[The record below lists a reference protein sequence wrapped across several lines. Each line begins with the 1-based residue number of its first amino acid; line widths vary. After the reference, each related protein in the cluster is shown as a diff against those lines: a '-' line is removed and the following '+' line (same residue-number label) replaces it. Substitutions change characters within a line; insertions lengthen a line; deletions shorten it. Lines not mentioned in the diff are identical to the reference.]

1 MKYLQRL
8 VERATG
14 APAPVIARASR
25 PDAGVEDPF
34 AAEPE
39 VAPIPPR
46 IRTVAAEPERVER
59 SSTSTIFEH
68 TTVERVR
75 DVETPASTTTVVQAP
90 QPALVIPTP
99 GPESKTVI
107 RESSQLEVH
116 HHDAALPSSAPASE
130 PELEVQERTHE
141 VRHVEPPQL
150 VTREVARETHEVPIA
165 LPQVIQPVIA
175 APAPLQPPSTPAP
188 IAPPPAPAL
197 PVVDPSPP
205 RLVIGR
211 ISIEVVPSTP
221 AAAPVTRTVVVRQPR
236 VEARPDLT
244 RRPFGLDQG

>member
-14 APAPVIARASR
+14 APAPVIARAPR
-25 PDAGVEDPF
+25 PDAGVDDPF

-39 VAPIPPR
+39 LATIPASRP
-46 IRTVAAEPERVER
+46 VAAAERELVER

-68 TTVERVR
+68 STVERVR
-75 DVETPASTTTVVQAP
+75 DVETPASTTTIVQAP
-90 QPALVIPTP
+90 QPALVTP
-99 GPESKTVI
+99 RPAPETTTVV
-107 RESSQLEVH
+107 RESSRLEVH
-116 HHDAALPSSAPASE
+116 HHDAEPPAGEPASE
-130 PELEVQERTHE
+130 PELQVQERTLE
-141 VRHVEPPQL
+141 VRQVEPPQL
-150 VTREVARETHEVPIA
+150 VTREVARETREVPIA
-165 LPQVIQPVIA
+165 MPPVIQPVLA
-175 APAPLQPPSTPAP
+175 APASPQLPSVPAP

-211 ISIEVVPSTP
+211 ISVEVVPSAP

-236 VEARPDLT
+236 GEARPDLT